1 MSSTA
6 ETLLKE
12 MCIPDHIITQV
23 LKITQKEEEAVNLAL
38 ELMENPVPSK
48 TLDIKIEAPPVF
60 IVINQKT

>member
-1 MSSTA
+1 
-6 ETLLKE
+6 